1 MGFDKCTELCV
12 NHHRSIQNI
21 PYPQNTPM
29 AAAILI
35 LLSQHQPGGGRVS
48 LPDADFTRQLS
59 LPALHANSPKE
70 TASSLSLILRVSSD
84 YGQRGYK
91 VKFLLP

>member
-29 AAAILI
+29 ATAILI

-48 LPDADFTRQLS
+48 LPDADFTRQLG
-59 LPALHANSPKE
+59 LPALRANSPKE
-70 TASSLSLILRVSSD
+70 TAPCPSYSMCLLV